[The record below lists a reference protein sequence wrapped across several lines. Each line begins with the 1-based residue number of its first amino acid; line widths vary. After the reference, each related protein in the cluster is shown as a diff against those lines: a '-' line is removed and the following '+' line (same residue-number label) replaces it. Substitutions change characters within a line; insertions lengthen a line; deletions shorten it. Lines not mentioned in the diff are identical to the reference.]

1 MKEQRYRIPYKD
13 LLCATL
19 PSCDRAS
26 RRLRCVASQLT
37 RLILLHALIV
47 LTFMLGGM
55 GKIVAQDSVFDRV
68 VLQLKGSSSR
78 IAMTCTVVDY
88 TGEKIT
94 VRTKEGAQVRS
105 FKASEVFEV
114 STPQTEPHV
123 KGLVSF
129 ARGDIEQA
137 VVLFDRALVTENRAW
152 VRRDILAL
160 LIRCALR
167 RGDYAAAGSKF
178 IVLWQSDPQTWHIK
192 LVPLAWSPHNLDA
205 GLRSEAV
212 GWISLGNEM
221 SQLLGASHL
230 LNDASKALLAVRE
243 LRDLA
248 TSTNR
253 QIRLLARAQL
263 WRLRLREGNVSPAEL
278 RRWQS
283 RIADLPESIRGGPY
297 YLLGRG
303 HLNRKEYDRAA
314 MALLWVPLV
323 YDHDVFLAGRACL
336 EAADS
341 LNNIGQ
347 SNESVALYREVTT
360 RFAGTPYADE
370 AAGVLKAISAAKKST
385 GE

>member
-1 MKEQRYRIPYKD
+1 
-13 LLCATL
+13 
-19 PSCDRAS
+19 
-26 RRLRCVASQLT
+26 
-37 RLILLHALIV
+37 
-47 LTFMLGGM
+47 
-55 GKIVAQDSVFDRV
+55 
-68 VLQLKGSSSR
+68 
-78 IAMTCTVVDY
+78 
-88 TGEKIT
+88 
-94 VRTKEGAQVRS
+94 
-105 FKASEVFEV
+105 
-114 STPQTEPHV
+114 
-123 KGLVSF
+123 
-129 ARGDIEQA
+129 
-137 VVLFDRALVTENRAW
+137 
-152 VRRDILAL
+152 
-160 LIRCALR
+160 
-167 RGDYAAAGSKF
+167 
-178 IVLWQSDPQTWHIK
+178 LWQSDPQTWHIK

-230 LNDASKALLAVRE
+230 LNDASKALLAERE

-283 RIADLPESIRGGPY
+283 RIADLPEGIRGGPY

-303 HLNRKEYDRAA
+303 HLSRKEYDRAA

-323 YDHDVFLAGRACL
+323 YDHDVFLAARACL

-370 AAGVLKAISAAKKST
+370 AAGVLTAISAAKKST